1 MSMFFVKIIMI
12 AEVIVDIAHSE
23 VDKIFDYIC
32 TEEVSV
38 GCRVVVPFGNVKI
51 EGIVIGLKDKSEY
64 SKSLKPLLRVID
76 DVPAIT
82 KECLDLMRFMC
93 AKYHIPCALALR
105 QFLPTEMRKGKVREK
120 LIKTC
125 KLNLDIP
132 ATEMLSSVR
141 KNAKSMI
148 AAINFM
154 SDGKTA
160 KIADLN
166 SDFGNSS
173 ISKLVNLGY
182 LVTEEVRLNRS
193 PYGALEGSKKSV
205 TLVPTQLDAIRS
217 IESTDKTV
225 TLLHGVTGSGK
236 TEVYLRLIK
245 KAVDEGKTAI
255 LLVPEISLT
264 PQMLRQ
270 LRAEFDNDAAILHS
284 GLSAGEKFD
293 EWWRLRSG
301 EAKVAVGARSAVF
314 APLENVGVIIIDEE
328 HDGSYVSESSP
339 RYDTK
344 DIALFRAN
352 YNGCKLVLGSA
363 TPSVSTYLDAKNGK
377 YNLAVM
383 PERIN
388 KKPLPEMIIADM
400 RREVRRGNNTAFSS
414 ALSEELKK
422 CLESGNQAIIFLNR
436 RGYSQRIVCRE
447 CGYIARCENCDVA
460 LNYHSVGNVLKCHYC
475 GATYKMLDAC
485 PECGSIHVN
494 YYGTG
499 TQKVVNDLKSLFPQA
514 KILRM
519 DNDTTSTKEGHYKIL
534 SAFSNREADILV
546 GTQMIA
552 KGHDFPAVTLVG
564 ILDADMSLL
573 FSDYR
578 SGERTY
584 QLITQVAGRSGR
596 ADEKGVVVLQ
606 TYQPDNAI
614 LKYAIK
620 YDYQGF
626 FERENSLRRATF
638 YPPYATILRVMIES
652 EDDEAAMETLKNV
665 HEKLYDLYL
674 KNNDSFLFYNKMK
687 SPIKRLKNKFRYQV
701 LMRIKEGNDAV
712 IDAVYDLALPFKT
725 NKTLVYIEVNPSNLS

>member
-1 MSMFFVKIIMI
+1 MI

-23 VDKIFDYIC
+23 VDKIFDYTC

-38 GCRVVVPFGNVKI
+38 GCRVVVPFGSMKI
-51 EGIVIGLKDKSEY
+51 EGVVIGVKEKTDYDK
-64 SKSLKPLLRVID
+64 KLKPILRVID

-82 KECLDLMRFMC
+82 AECLEMMRFMC
-93 AKYHIPCALALR
+93 AKYHVPCALALR

-125 KLNLDIP
+125 TLNPDIP
-132 ATEMLSSVR
+132 LEEMLASLK
-141 KNAKSMI
+141 KNAKAMI
-148 AAINFM
+148 GALNFTANV
-154 SDGKTA
+154 KTV
-160 KIADLN
+160 KISDLN
-166 SDFGNSS
+166 KKFGNSAV
-173 ISKLVNLGY
+173 SKLVSLGY
-182 LVTEEVRLNRS
+182 LFTEEVRLNRS
-193 PYGALEGSKKSV
+193 PYGALEGVRKSV
-205 TLVPTQLDAIRS
+205 ELVQSQVEAISS
-217 IESTDKTV
+217 ISNTDKTV

-245 KAVDEGKTAI
+245 KALDEGKTAI
-255 LLVPEISLT
+255 MLVPEISLT
-264 PQMLRQ
+264 PQMLKQ
-270 LRAEFDNDAAILHS
+270 LRAEFDDNAAILHS

-301 EAKVAVGARSAVF
+301 EARVAVGARSAIF
-314 APLENVGVIIIDEE
+314 APLENLGIIIIDEE

-344 DIALFRAN
+344 DVALFRAN

-363 TPSVSTYLDAKNGK
+363 TPSVSTYLLAKNGE

-400 RREVRRGNNTAFSS
+400 RREVRRGNNSAFSS
-414 ALSEELKK
+414 VLTEELKK
-422 CLESGNQAIIFLNR
+422 CLDNGNQAIIFLNR

-447 CGYIARCENCDVA
+447 CGYIAKCENCDIA

-475 GATYKMLDAC
+475 GATYRMLEAC

-499 TQKVVNDLKSLFPQA
+499 TQKVVNDLKELFPSA

-552 KGHDFPAVTLVG
+552 KGHDFPSVTLVG

-596 ADEKGVVVLQ
+596 ADDKGVVVLQ

-614 LKYAIK
+614 LKFATH

-652 EDDEAAMETLKNV
+652 EDDASAMETLKCV
-665 HEKLYDLYL
+665 HEKLYELYL
-674 KNNDSFLFYNKMK
+674 KNHDDFLFYNKMK
-687 SPIKRLKNKFRYQV
+687 SPIKRLKNKYRYQV
-701 LMRIKEGNDAV
+701 LMRIKEGKDSV
-712 IDAVYDLALPFKT
+712 LDEIYECALPFKT

>member
-1 MSMFFVKIIMI
+1 MI

-23 VDKIFDYIC
+23 VDKIFDYTC

-38 GCRVVVPFGNVKI
+38 GCRVVVPFGSMKI
-51 EGIVIGLKDKSEY
+51 EGVVIGVKEKTDYEK
-64 SKSLKPLLRVID
+64 KLKPILRVID

-82 KECLDLMRFMC
+82 AECLEMMRFMC
-93 AKYHIPCALALR
+93 AKYHVPCALALR

-125 KLNLDIP
+125 TLNPDISLE
-132 ATEMLSSVR
+132 EMLASIK
-141 KNAKSMI
+141 KNAKAMI
-148 AAINFM
+148 GALNFTANE
-154 SDGKTA
+154 KTV
-160 KIADLN
+160 KISDLN
-166 SDFGNSS
+166 KNFGNSAVT
-173 ISKLVNLGY
+173 KLVSLGY
-182 LVTEEVRLNRS
+182 LITEEVRLNRS
-193 PYGALEGSKKSV
+193 PYGALEGERKNV
-205 TLVPTQLDAIRS
+205 ELVESQVNAIAS
-217 IESTDKTV
+217 ISNTDKTV

-245 KAVDEGKTAI
+245 KALDEGKTAI
-255 LLVPEISLT
+255 MLVPEISLT
-264 PQMLRQ
+264 PQMLKQ
-270 LRAEFDNDAAILHS
+270 LRAEFDDNAAILHS

-301 EAKVAVGARSAVF
+301 EARVAVGARSAIF
-314 APLENVGVIIIDEE
+314 APLENLGIIIIDEE

-344 DIALFRAN
+344 DVALFRAN

-363 TPSVSTYLDAKNGK
+363 TPSVSTYLLAKKGE

-400 RREVRRGNNTAFSS
+400 RREVRRGNNSAFSS
-414 ALSEELKK
+414 VLTEELKK
-422 CLESGNQAIIFLNR
+422 CLDNGNQAIIFLNR
-436 RGYSQRIVCRE
+436 RGYSQRVVCRE
-447 CGYIARCENCDVA
+447 CGYIAKCENCDIA

-475 GATYKMLDAC
+475 GATYRMLEAC

-499 TQKVVNDLKSLFPQA
+499 TQKVVNDLKELFPSA

-552 KGHDFPAVTLVG
+552 KGHDFPSVTLVG

-596 ADEKGVVVLQ
+596 ADDKGVVVLQ

-614 LKYAIK
+614 LKFATH
-620 YDYQGF
+620 YDYHGF

-652 EDDEAAMETLKNV
+652 EDDASAMETLKCV
-665 HEKLYDLYL
+665 HEKLYELYL
-674 KNNDSFLFYNKMK
+674 KNHDDFLFYNKMK
-687 SPIKRLKNKFRYQV
+687 SPIKRLKNKYRYQV
-701 LMRIKEGNDAV
+701 LMRIKEGKDSLLDE
-712 IDAVYDLALPFKT
+712 IYECALPFKT
-725 NKTLVYIEVNPSNLS
+725 SKTLVYIEVNPSNLS

>member
-1 MSMFFVKIIMI
+1 MI

-23 VDKIFDYIC
+23 VDKIFDYTC

-38 GCRVVVPFGNVKI
+38 GCRVVVPFGSMKI
-51 EGIVIGLKDKSEY
+51 EGVVIGVKEKTDYEK
-64 SKSLKPLLRVID
+64 KLKPILRVID

-82 KECLDLMRFMC
+82 AECLEMMRFMC
-93 AKYHIPCALALR
+93 AKYHVPCALALR
-105 QFLPTEMRKGKVREK
+105 QFLPTEMRKGKVRKK

-125 KLNLDIP
+125 TLNPDISLE
-132 ATEMLSSVR
+132 EMLASIK
-141 KNAKSMI
+141 KNAKAMI
-148 AAINFM
+148 GALNFTANE
-154 SDGKTA
+154 KTV
-160 KIADLN
+160 KISDLN
-166 SDFGNSS
+166 KNFGNSAVT
-173 ISKLVNLGY
+173 KLVSLGY
-182 LVTEEVRLNRS
+182 LITEEVRLNRS
-193 PYGALEGSKKSV
+193 PYGALEGERKNV
-205 TLVPTQLDAIRS
+205 ELVESQVNAIAS
-217 IESTDKTV
+217 ISNTDKTV

-245 KAVDEGKTAI
+245 KALDEGKTAI
-255 LLVPEISLT
+255 MLVPEISLT
-264 PQMLRQ
+264 PQMLKQ
-270 LRAEFDNDAAILHS
+270 LRAEFDDNAAILHS

-301 EAKVAVGARSAVF
+301 EARVAVGARSAIF
-314 APLENVGVIIIDEE
+314 APLENLGIIIIDEE

-344 DIALFRAN
+344 DVALFRAN

-363 TPSVSTYLDAKNGK
+363 TPSVSTYLLAKKGE

-400 RREVRRGNNTAFSS
+400 RREVRRGNNSAFSS
-414 ALSEELKK
+414 VLTEELKK
-422 CLESGNQAIIFLNR
+422 CLDNGNQAIIFLNR
-436 RGYSQRIVCRE
+436 RGYSQRVVCRE
-447 CGYIARCENCDVA
+447 CGYIAKCENCDIA

-475 GATYKMLDAC
+475 GATYRMLEAC

-499 TQKVVNDLKSLFPQA
+499 TQKVVNDLKELFPSA

-552 KGHDFPAVTLVG
+552 KGHDFPSVTLVG

-596 ADEKGVVVLQ
+596 ADDKGVVVLQ

-614 LKYAIK
+614 LKFATH
-620 YDYQGF
+620 YDYHGF

-652 EDDEAAMETLKNV
+652 EDDASAMETLKCV
-665 HEKLYDLYL
+665 HEKLYELYL
-674 KNNDSFLFYNKMK
+674 KNHDDFLFYNKMK
-687 SPIKRLKNKFRYQV
+687 SPIKRLKNKYRYQV
-701 LMRIKEGNDAV
+701 LMRIKEGKDSLLDE
-712 IDAVYDLALPFKT
+712 IYECALPFKT
-725 NKTLVYIEVNPSNLS
+725 SKTLVYIEVNPSNLS

>member
-1 MSMFFVKIIMI
+1 MI

-23 VDKIFDYIC
+23 VDKIFDYTC

-38 GCRVVVPFGNVKI
+38 GCRVVVPFGSMKI
-51 EGIVIGLKDKSEY
+51 EGVVIGIKEKTDYDK
-64 SKSLKPLLRVID
+64 KLKPILRVID

-82 KECLDLMRFMC
+82 AECLEMMRFMC
-93 AKYHIPCALALR
+93 AKYHVPCALALR

-125 KLNLDIP
+125 TLNPDIP
-132 ATEMLSSVR
+132 LDEMIASLK
-141 KNAKSMI
+141 KNAKAMI
-148 AAINFM
+148 GALNFTANV
-154 SDGKTA
+154 KTV
-160 KIADLN
+160 KISDLN
-166 SDFGNSS
+166 KNFGNSS
-173 ISKLVNLGY
+173 VSKLVSLGY
-182 LVTEEVRLNRS
+182 LLTEEVRLNRS
-193 PYGALEGSKKSV
+193 PYGALEGVRKSV
-205 TLVPTQLDAIRS
+205 ELVQSQVEAISS
-217 IESTDKTV
+217 ISKTDKTV

-245 KAVDEGKTAI
+245 KALDEGKTAI
-255 LLVPEISLT
+255 MLVPEISLT
-264 PQMLRQ
+264 PQMLKQ
-270 LRAEFDNDAAILHS
+270 LRAEFDDNAAILHS

-301 EAKVAVGARSAVF
+301 EARVAVGARSAIF
-314 APLENVGVIIIDEE
+314 APLENLGIIIIDEE

-344 DIALFRAN
+344 DVALFRAN

-363 TPSVSTYLDAKNGK
+363 TPSVSTYLLAKKGE

-400 RREVRRGNNTAFSS
+400 RREVRRGNNSAFSS
-414 ALSEELKK
+414 VLTEELKK
-422 CLESGNQAIIFLNR
+422 CLDNGNQAIIFLNR

-447 CGYIARCENCDVA
+447 CGYIAKCENCDIA

-475 GATYKMLDAC
+475 GATYRMLEAC

-499 TQKVVNDLKSLFPQA
+499 TQKVVNDLKDLFPSA

-552 KGHDFPAVTLVG
+552 KGHDFPSVTLVG

-596 ADEKGVVVLQ
+596 ADNKGVVVLQ

-614 LKYAIK
+614 LKFATH

-652 EDDEAAMETLKNV
+652 EDDLSAMETLKCV
-665 HEKLYDLYL
+665 HEKLYELYL
-674 KNNDSFLFYNKMK
+674 KNHDDFLFYNKMK
-687 SPIKRLKNKFRYQV
+687 SPIKRLKNKYRYQV
-701 LMRIKEGNDAV
+701 LMRIKEGKDSLLDE
-712 IDAVYDLALPFKT
+712 IYECALPFKT